1 MSEIFAVVASK
12 GRVCI
17 YVLKCLTI
25 HKNKN
30 FSDKHFTY
38 MNIYVLFPNLNG
50 NKHSIVII
58 FIQISIYLQITFLF
72 HINSFILL
80 K

>member
-1 MSEIFAVVASK
+1 MSEIFVVIVCQ

-30 FSDKHFTY
+30 FSDKRFYIYEYIY
-38 MNIYVLFPNLNG
+38 MIFPNLNG
-50 NKHSIVII
+50 NKHSIFII
-58 FIQISIYLQITFLF
+58 STQIYIYLQITFLV
-72 HINSFILL
+72 FI
-80 K
+80 

>member
-1 MSEIFAVVASK
+1 MSEIFAVVACK

-38 MNIYVLFPNLNG
+38 YEYICAF
-50 NKHSIVII
+50 S
-58 FIQISIYLQITFLF
+58 
-72 HINSFILL
+72 
-80 K
+80 